1 MIILPSVINI
11 FIATAIFFV
20 WVIRYDNI
28 ILEFKEFN
36 LPHWIRDLTGII
48 KLSFAA
54 MLVIGGQDA
63 HLKLLG
69 ALGIAGLMGCAQ
81 VVHLRTGTT
90 IFRRLPSLVLLVLSL
105 VSAFYSANS

>member
-11 FIATAIFFV
+11 FIATSIFFV

-36 LPHWIRDLTGII
+36 LPNWIRDLTGII

-54 MLVIGGQDA
+54 MLVIGGPDA

-69 ALGIAGLMGCAQ
+69 ALGIDGMRSGSASTNWDRKISQVAIPSSSGLIISFCILQ
-81 VVHLRTGTT
+81 CE
-90 IFRRLPSLVLLVLSL
+90 
-105 VSAFYSANS
+105 

>member
-11 FIATAIFFV
+11 FIATSIFFV
-20 WVIRYDNI
+20 WVIRYNNI

-36 LPHWIRDLTGII
+36 LPHRIRDLTGII

-69 ALGIAGLMGCAQ
+69 ALGIAGLMVCAQ
-81 VVHLRTGTT
+81 VVHLRTGTA

-105 VSAFYSANS
+105 VSAFYSSNS